1 MAYDLFL
8 FSGFTKDMRME
19 MTLEWRISFTRAEHI
34 LLNSLNAPKLRV
46 YIFSLLLYKTYL
58 APLNAIN
65 EGHIRYVFKYIID
78 QIFLYRQDNHTTKI
92 HGNIIGDVNSY
103 FQTFAVLDD
112 RKQPHSR
119 LAR

>member
-1 MAYDLFL
+1 
-8 FSGFTKDMRME
+8 

-46 YIFSLLLYKTYL
+46 YIFSLLLYKMYL

-78 QIFLYRQDNHTTKI
+78 QIFLYTQDKTKVYRTTKI
-92 HGNIIGDVNSY
+92 HGNIIGDFNSY
-103 FQTFAVLDD
+103 FQTFALLDD
-112 RKQPHSR
+112 RK
-119 LAR
+119 